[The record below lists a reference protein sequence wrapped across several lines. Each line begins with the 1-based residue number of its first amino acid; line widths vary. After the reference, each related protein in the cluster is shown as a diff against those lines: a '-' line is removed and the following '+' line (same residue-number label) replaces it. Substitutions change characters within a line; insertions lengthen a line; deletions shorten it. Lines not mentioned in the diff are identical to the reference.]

1 MSKSPTLYAV
11 PEPEE
16 EPLDL
21 AQEIWDMATA
31 MNRVIAEQY
40 QDGAA

>member
-1 MSKSPTLYAV
+1 MSESPTLYAG
-11 PEPEE
+11 PEPED
-16 EPLDL
+16 EPVDL

-40 QDGAA
+40 QGEKS